1 MTSVFFNPG
10 EYWIVNKENGN
21 NLEYDEFVH
30 CVDDLANATETH
42 DGVMNKL
49 AFLKFLNLQ
58 TDGMINEPSFQ
69 NLMPEISMAY
79 WNLVCIIVGDGCDS
93 DSTVNLEDIE
103 NYALDNGGWLI
114 YQLCSRIDLFVDYAS
129 SSPSDIPSPSPT
141 ETPTISPSM
150 YPSSSPSTKEA
161 TFEISFNI
169 KETVPCYGHVLP
181 ILMEETIRAILKCE
195 VSNCADDLVLEYIET
210 RTTET
215 GEYSTIQIA
224 WILLTNAND
233 SNLKALL

>member
-10 EYWIVNKENGN
+10 EYWIVNDENGN

-30 CVDDLANATETH
+30 CVDDLADATETY
-42 DGVMNKL
+42 DGVLNKL

-58 TDGMINEPSFQ
+58 TDGKMNEPSFQ
-69 NLMPEISMAY
+69 NLMSDISMAY
-79 WNLVCIIVGDGCDS
+79 WNLVCIIVGDGCDL

-141 ETPTISPSM
+141 DTPTISPST

-161 TFEISFNI
+161 TFEISFTI

-181 ILMEETIRAILKCE
+181 ALMEEKIRAILKCE
-195 VSNCADDLVLEYIET
+195 ASNCADDLVLEYIDI

-215 GEYSTIQIA
+215 GEYSIIQIV
-224 WILLTNAND
+224 
-233 SNLKALL
+233 